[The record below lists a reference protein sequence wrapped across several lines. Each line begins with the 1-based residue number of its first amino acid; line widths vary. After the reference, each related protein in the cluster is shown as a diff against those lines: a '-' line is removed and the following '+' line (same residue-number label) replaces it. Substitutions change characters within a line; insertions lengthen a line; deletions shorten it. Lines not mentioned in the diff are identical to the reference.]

1 MMNGDEFWARV
12 DYIIR
17 MKGVTLYEVA
27 EALGITRN
35 TLYASRSRG
44 SLPSIRTMVSI
55 ADYLGVSMDYL
66 LGRSVMKEAEEMD
79 RTLFEIN
86 YRYQTN
92 SNFRRLIKA
101 LLDTT

>member
-1 MMNGDEFWARV
+1 MLNGDEFWARI
-12 DYIIR
+12 DFIIN

-44 SLPSIRTMVSI
+44 SLPSIKTMVAM
-55 ADYLGVSMDYL
+55 ADYLCVSMDYL
-66 LGRSVMKEAEEMD
+66 LGRSVVKEAEEVD
-79 RTLFEIN
+79 KTLFEIN